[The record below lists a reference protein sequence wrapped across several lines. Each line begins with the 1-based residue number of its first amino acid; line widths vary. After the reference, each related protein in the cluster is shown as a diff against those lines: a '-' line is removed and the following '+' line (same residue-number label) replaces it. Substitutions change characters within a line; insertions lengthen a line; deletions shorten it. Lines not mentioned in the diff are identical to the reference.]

1 MTEEEFTKIC
11 EESKYEDWYL
21 PVIQNLVKD
30 QLDHAYRV
38 GKADGFQCGV
48 GGMQE
53 SVRRLLSLNTRGLW
67 N

>member
-1 MTEEEFTKIC
+1 MTAEEFTKIC
-11 EESKYEDWYL
+11 KESKYEDWFL
-21 PVIQNLVKD
+21 PVIQNIVKD

-53 SVRRLLSLNTRGLW
+53 SVRRLVLNNRGGY
-67 N
+67 